1 MGVRWGGVVWVV
13 GGGGEEQA
21 NGEDRKREASRD
33 VFLVAFKERRRG
45 KSPLK
50 SKQHADIPT
59 KRRRYKAHTNKK
71 HTQILTH
78 TGGQWA
84 ISLIECAA
92 VWGTMGGGWWEEQS
106 EESFLIGHE
115 SKILAAPRKGQ
126 SGMNHGRQGLCSW
139 CLYQACPNDQSTCMC
154 THCYRG
160 VLLPTLKV
168 LAALR
173 FRITPS
179 TLLRFRNYQRLL
191 RGSGGCAVAMC
202 RALVDRR
209 VANQDTAI
217 KSSANARANDCVGR
231 GVKRSQQQKRRHR
244 SIMLTALRLWGR
256 GCGLFKGQAG
266 LVECCKIVEER
277 RPFMALL

>member
-92 VWGTMGGGWWEEQS
+92 VWGTMGGGWWVVW
-106 EESFLIGHE
+106 GGRRRR
-115 SKILAAPRKGQ
+115 RK
-126 SGMNHGRQGLCSW
+126 W
-139 CLYQACPNDQSTCMC
+139 
-154 THCYRG
+154 
-160 VLLPTLKV
+160 KW
-168 LAALR
+168 
-173 FRITPS
+173 
-179 TLLRFRNYQRLL
+179 
-191 RGSGGCAVAMC
+191 
-202 RALVDRR
+202 
-209 VANQDTAI
+209 
-217 KSSANARANDCVGR
+217 
-231 GVKRSQQQKRRHR
+231 
-244 SIMLTALRLWGR
+244 RLWGWHSHTYHTTKR
-256 GCGLFKGQAG
+256 THTRQESKENAIK
-266 LVECCKIVEER
+266 KI
-277 RPFMALL
+277 

>member
-92 VWGTMGGGWWEEQS
+92 VWGTMGGGWWEEV
-106 EESFLIGHE
+106 GG
-115 SKILAAPRKGQ
+115 AGG
-126 SGMNHGRQGLCSW
+126 SGSGDYGDGIRTHTIPQNGRTHGRRARRTLSKKFKKLKSEIYGD
-139 CLYQACPNDQSTCMC
+139 AD
-154 THCYRG
+154 RG
-160 VLLPTLKV
+160 
-168 LAALR
+168 
-173 FRITPS
+173 
-179 TLLRFRNYQRLL
+179 
-191 RGSGGCAVAMC
+191 RGP
-202 RALVDRR
+202 R
-209 VANQDTAI
+209 
-217 KSSANARANDCVGR
+217 NARR
-231 GVKRSQQQKRRHR
+231 ESSR
-244 SIMLTALRLWGR
+244 LRAFSGHT
-256 GCGLFKGQAG
+256 
-266 LVECCKIVEER
+266 
-277 RPFMALL
+277 P